1 MLFHAEPDDLA
12 SQTLTDADEPNYRDN
27 TYDVEDIVT
36 KRKGLDEDASRHNV
50 PTVPGRE
57 SPFDGR
63 WKVIVVLGGSFLPT
77 ISSKCANQQEAAM
90 LSDYM
95 NGFTKVNQRENKT
108 KKDEHRENKKRY
120 PPTNPRTLP
129 NHSNRGNSNMGD
141 SDIQDSDIKEK
152 NDPKKDNKTQNK
164 TQTL

>member
-1 MLFHAEPDDLA
+1 MLFHAEPVDLA
-12 SQTLTDADEPNYRDN
+12 SQTLTDADEPNHRDN

-95 NGFTKVNQRENKT
+95 NGFTKVNQRET
-108 KKDEHRENKKRY
+108 KQKKMNIERTEKGTH
-120 PPTNPRTLP
+120 PPTRADRK
-129 NHSNRGNSNMGD
+129 SVV
-141 SDIQDSDIKEK
+141 
-152 NDPKKDNKTQNK
+152 
-164 TQTL
+164 